1 MILISAFLAALII
14 DRFIGWPAWLYQRL
28 SHPVV
33 AIGALISWLDKQLN
47 NSSRSDFL
55 RRLFGV
61 LCVMIVCCICLLVSL
76 LPALIYTGGII
87 DGVIIAILAW
97 PFLAAKS
104 LKDHVAMVAMPLLDN
119 DTDTA
124 RQAVAMIVGRNANT
138 LDDTAIARASIESL
152 AENTSDGVIAPLF
165 WGMIF
170 GLPGLIIYK
179 AINTMD
185 SMIGYR
191 NAQYKDFGWAA
202 ARLDD
207 VVNFIPARLTAFL
220 YALSTKRFFTCL
232 KTIFRDGAKHRSP
245 NAGWPESA
253 MAAALN
259 RRLSGPRIYDG
270 VKSNDAWLY
279 GEGADPDGQDVM
291 KAIHLYDIL
300 LNWVIFIAMVSVI
313 SMLFYGYGRL

>member
-1 MILISAFLAALII
+1 MIVISAFLAALII
-14 DRFIGWPAWLYQRL
+14 DRLFGWPDWLYRRL

-33 AIGALISWLDKQLN
+33 AIGALISWHDKHLN
-47 NSSRSDFL
+47 KSNRSDFL
-55 RRLFGV
+55 RRLCGV
-61 LCVMIVCCICLLVSL
+61 LCVVMVCGICLMVSL
-76 LPALIYTGGII
+76 VPALFYTGGMI
-87 DGVIIAILAW
+87 DGMIIAILAW

-104 LKDHVAMVAMPLLDN
+104 LKDHVSMVAMPLLNN
-119 DTDTA
+119 DTDKA
-124 RQAVAMIVGRNANT
+124 RQAVAMIVGRNAST

-170 GLPGLIIYK
+170 GLPGLILYK

-191 NAQYKDFGWAA
+191 NEQYKDFGWAA

-232 KTIFRDGAKHRSP
+232 KTILRDGTKHRSP

-291 KAIHLYDIL
+291 KAIRLYDIL
-300 LNWVIFIAMVSVI
+300 LNWVMFITMVSVI
-313 SMLFYGYGRL
+313 VMLFYGYGRL

>member
-1 MILISAFLAALII
+1 MIVISAFLAALII
-14 DRFIGWPAWLYQRL
+14 DRLFGWPDWLYRRL

-33 AIGALISWLDKQLN
+33 AIGALISWHDKHLN
-47 NSSRSDFL
+47 KSNRSDFL
-55 RRLFGV
+55 RRLCGV
-61 LCVMIVCCICLLVSL
+61 LCVVMVCGICLMVSL
-76 LPALIYTGGII
+76 VPALFYTGGMI
-87 DGVIIAILAW
+87 DGMIIAILAW

-104 LKDHVAMVAMPLLDN
+104 LKDHVSMVAMPLLNN
-119 DTDTA
+119 DTDKA
-124 RQAVAMIVGRNANT
+124 RQAVAMIVGRNAST

-170 GLPGLIIYK
+170 GLPGLILYK

-191 NAQYKDFGWAA
+191 NEQYKDFGWAA

-232 KTIFRDGAKHRSP
+232 KTILRDGTKHRSP

-291 KAIHLYDIL
+291 KAIRLYDIL
-300 LNWVIFIAMVSVI
+300 LNWVMFITMVSIIV
-313 SMLFYGYGRL
+313 MLFYGYGRL

>member
-1 MILISAFLAALII
+1 MIVISAFLAALII
-14 DRFIGWPAWLYQRL
+14 DRLFGWPDWLYRRL

-33 AIGALISWLDKQLN
+33 AIGALISWHDKHLN
-47 NSSRSDFL
+47 KSNRSDFL
-55 RRLFGV
+55 RRLCGV
-61 LCVMIVCCICLLVSL
+61 LCVVMVCGICLMVSL
-76 LPALIYTGGII
+76 VPALFYTGGMI
-87 DGVIIAILAW
+87 DGMIIAILAW

-104 LKDHVAMVAMPLLDN
+104 LKDHVSMVAMPLLNN
-119 DTDTA
+119 DTDKA
-124 RQAVAMIVGRNANT
+124 RQAVAMIVGRNAST

-170 GLPGLIIYK
+170 GLPGLILYK

-191 NAQYKDFGWAA
+191 NEQYKDFGWAA

-232 KTIFRDGAKHRSP
+232 KTILRDGTKHRSP

-279 GEGADPDGQDVM
+279 GEGTDPDGQDVM
-291 KAIHLYDIL
+291 KAIRLYDIL
-300 LNWVIFIAMVSVI
+300 LNWVMFITMVSIIV
-313 SMLFYGYGRL
+313 MLFYGYGRL

>member
-1 MILISAFLAALII
+1 MIVISAFLAALII
-14 DRFIGWPAWLYQRL
+14 DRLFGWPDWLYRRL

-33 AIGALISWLDKQLN
+33 AIGALISWLDKHLN
-47 NSSRSDFL
+47 KSNRSDFL
-55 RRLFGV
+55 RRLCGV
-61 LCVMIVCCICLLVSL
+61 LCVVMVCGICLMVSL
-76 LPALIYTGGII
+76 VPALFYTGGMI
-87 DGVIIAILAW
+87 DGMIIAILAW

-104 LKDHVAMVAMPLLDN
+104 LKDHVSMVAMPLLNN
-119 DTDTA
+119 DTDKA
-124 RQAVAMIVGRNANT
+124 RQAVAMIVGRNASI

-170 GLPGLIIYK
+170 GLPGLILYK
-179 AINTMD
+179 VINTMD

-191 NAQYKDFGWAA
+191 NEQYKDFGWAA

-220 YALSTKRFFTCL
+220 YALSTKRFFTCF

-279 GEGADPDGQDVM
+279 SEGADPDGQDVM
-291 KAIHLYDIL
+291 KAIRLYDIL
-300 LNWVIFIAMVSVI
+300 LNWVMFITMVSVI
-313 SMLFYGYGRL
+313 VMWFYGYGRL